1 MQLVINRNTFKVI
14 FSYFFY
20 SPLNLINYFF
30 NIWIG
35 VLRIRVIFDIA
46 SFDDILVALAPP
58 LLLDVTRILCDPLL
72 ALLYPRLQLLQ
83 MLDPVCDL
91 IDLDQ
96 FRDHLARLVL
106 DSDALYQHV
115 YLLLLCVFWFIW
127 LFCWWRLLHC
137 DVKLG
142 ESSVWKDQRRVL
154 WVQTH
159 LLSVHVYLPQFLLLK
174 GFLKFF

>member
-14 FSYFFY
+14 FSYFFD

-30 NIWIG
+30 YIWIG
-35 VLRIRVIFDIA
+35 ILRIRVIFDIA

-58 LLLDVTRILCDPLL
+58 LLLDVTRILCDSLF
-72 ALLYPRLQLLQ
+72 ALLNPHLQLLQ

-96 FRDHLARLVL
+96 FRDHLAWLVL

-115 YLLLLCVFWFIW
+115 YLLLLWVFWFIW
-127 LFCWWRLLHC
+127 LLCWWRLLHC

-142 ESSVWKDQRRVL
+142 ESSVWKDQRGVL

-174 GFLKFF
+174 GFLEFF